1 MNHNATLCNTAW
13 VIVFVLHSEMFLV
26 CKNVVG
32 DTKTIGALA
41 KECHSETKTFSI
53 KQNVKLTLDT
63 TNVIS
68 EMRQAKT

>member
-1 MNHNATLCNTAW
+1 LG
-13 VIVFVLHSEMFLV
+13 IVFVLHYVVFLV

-41 KECHSETKTFSI
+41 KEWHTKTKILSV
-53 KQNVKLTLDT
+53 KQNEKLVLATAY
-63 TNVIS
+63 VIS